1 MGNETITVYDIARE
15 AGVSPATV
23 SRVLTGNAKVSEDKR
38 CRVQN
43 IIKKYDFEPNSIA
56 RSLSKQESKTIG
68 MIVPDIR
75 NPFYSTLFIECEM
88 EAIQFGY
95 NMILCNTINEIASEG
110 GQLRNMMEKRV
121 DAIIQ
126 VGGSVDEVAPDPQ
139 YIELV
144 DKVSKK
150 IPTVIA
156 GELEGA
162 NVYRIISETTHGMY
176 DLMAYLSGL
185 GHKEIAFIG
194 GRASVIPTLRK
205 RQALTQFLKE
215 QNIFLRPEFLIDT
228 EYSIEGGYEAARKLL
243 KLDHLPTAIIAV
255 NESVAMGIVRALGEK
270 KLRVPED
277 ISIVGYDDTFYS
289 EMISPPLTCISY
301 NLKSYA
307 QMIMETIIQIINK
320 EDTEKIKYVPT
331 YLAVRSSCK
340 ELRES

>member
-38 CRVQN
+38 KRVQD
-43 IIKKYDFEPNSIA
+43 IIKKYDFEPNSFA

-75 NPFYSTLFIECEM
+75 NPFYSTLFVDCEM
-88 EAIQFGY
+88 EATRYGY

-110 GQLRNMMEKRV
+110 GQLRNLMEKRV

-126 VGGSVDEVAPDPQ
+126 VGGSVDEVTPDPE

-150 IPTVIA
+150 IPMVIA

-162 NVYRIISETTHGMY
+162 NVYRIVPETNHGMNE
-176 DLMAYLSGL
+176 LLAYLSGL
-185 GHKEIAFIG
+185 GHREIAFIG
-194 GRASVIPTLRK
+194 GRDGVIPTRRK
-205 RQALTQFLKE
+205 RQALMTFLHD
-215 QNIFLRPEFLIDT
+215 QNLPFHEEFMMDT
-228 EYSIEGGYEAARKLL
+228 DYSIEGGYEAAKKLL
-243 KLDHLPTAIIAV
+243 KLNHLPTAIIAV
-255 NESVAMGIVRALGEK
+255 NESAAMGIMHALNER
-270 KLRVPED
+270 KLRIPED
-277 ISIVGYDDTFYS
+277 ISVVGYDDTFYS
-289 EMISPPLTCISY
+289 DMISPPLTCISY

-307 QMIMETIIQIINK
+307 QVIMETIIQIINK
-320 EDTEKIKYVPT
+320 EETEQTKYIPT
-331 YLAVRSSCK
+331 YLAIRSSC
-340 ELRES
+340 REIREN